1 MLERQVVLGRLRLF
15 TVGAI
20 LIFMILFFLPGC
32 LKQSSGISKDK
43 FAEVYVEL
51 SIAKETFFA
60 DSAKLEEEKGRIF
73 KEANVTPQ
81 EMDDF
86 ANKLNQNPGEW
97 AQVWKK
103 IVERLEQKREE
114 LK

>member
-1 MLERQVVLGRLRLF
+1 MGKSKSLITGL
-15 TVGAI
+15 I
-20 LIFMILFFLPGC
+20 LIFVILVFLSGC
-32 LKQSSGISKDK
+32 LKQSTGISKDK

-86 ANKLNQNPGEW
+86 AEKLNQNPGEW